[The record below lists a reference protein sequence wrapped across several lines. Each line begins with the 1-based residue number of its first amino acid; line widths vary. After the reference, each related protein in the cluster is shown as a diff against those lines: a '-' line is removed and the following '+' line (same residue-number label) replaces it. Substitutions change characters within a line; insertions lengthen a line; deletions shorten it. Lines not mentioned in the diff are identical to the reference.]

1 MKKHLILIYLMILVV
16 FSRLPRE
23 STCLK
28 LRKFSVSF
36 NDLRKESEQNEMESN
51 MREFRNR
58 LQSKMESQ
66 EDETMRQIIRK
77 YLLPLAGRTS
87 FMNDFSNRF

>member
-1 MKKHLILIYLMILVV
+1 
-16 FSRLPRE
+16 
-23 STCLK
+23 
-28 LRKFSVSF
+28 
-36 NDLRKESEQNEMESN
+36 
-51 MREFRNR
+51 

-66 EDETMRQIIRK
+66 EDETMRQIILK